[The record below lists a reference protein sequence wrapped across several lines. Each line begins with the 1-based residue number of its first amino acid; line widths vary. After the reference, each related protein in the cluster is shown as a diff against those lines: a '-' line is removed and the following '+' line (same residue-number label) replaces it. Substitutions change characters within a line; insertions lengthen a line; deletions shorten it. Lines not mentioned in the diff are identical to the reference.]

1 MKITLPQYSSK
12 DYQILIA
19 LVVPISISI
28 NLAFF
33 GKSYFGETSMF
44 LVITLITGLAF
55 CAYFILCGGIAV
67 QMKKRFPEERDTGK
81 RLLMTIS
88 IFLIT
93 TATVLFLLF
102 GAYEKLAL
110 ISTGFNE
117 KGIVWAYLSLGIVN
131 IFLTFLFEGIARY
144 DQWKLNFEETEEL
157 RNTYQRSQLRGLRN
171 QVNPHFLFNCL
182 NSLSSLIADDSDQAE
197 SFLNEMSK
205 VYRYLLQSDTDQLVP
220 LQTELNFLDSYLYL
234 LDVRFGQGM
243 QVNLNISESNLS
255 KYLPPLALQALIE
268 IAFIQNIVSK
278 SSPLKINISSTD
290 NNCLSIYN
298 NLQPKITDSDTN
310 ELAGLQDLIRKY
322 ELLNR
327 RPVTI
332 DESFTE
338 RRVLIPLLDH
348 TEITTS

>member
-19 LVVPISISI
+19 LVVPISMSI
-28 NLAFF
+28 NFAFF
-33 GKSYFGETSMF
+33 GRSYFGELGTF
-44 LVITLITGLAF
+44 LVITLITCISF

-88 IFLIT
+88 IFLIM

-102 GAYEKLAL
+102 GAYENLAL
-110 ISTGFNE
+110 NSSGFNE

-131 IFLTFLFEGIARY
+131 IFLTFLFEGIARF

-157 RNTYQRSQLRGLRN
+157 RKTYQRSQLQGLRN

-220 LQTELNFLDSYLYL
+220 LQTELNFLESYLYL

-243 QVNLNISESNLS
+243 QVILNISESNLS

-290 NNCLSIYN
+290 CNCLSVHN

-327 RPVTI
+327 RPVII
-332 DESFTE
+332 DESEHE
-338 RRVLIPLLDH
+338 RRVFIPLLDY
-348 TEITTS
+348 TEISAS

>member
-1 MKITLPQYSSK
+1 
-12 DYQILIA
+12 
-19 LVVPISISI
+19 
-28 NLAFF
+28 
-33 GKSYFGETSMF
+33 
-44 LVITLITGLAF
+44 
-55 CAYFILCGGIAV
+55 
-67 QMKKRFPEERDTGK
+67 MKKRFPEERDTGK

-88 IFLIT
+88 IFLIM

-102 GAYEKLAL
+102 GAYENLAL
-110 ISTGFNE
+110 NSSGFNE
-117 KGIVWAYLSLGIVN
+117 KGIVWAYLSVGIVN
-131 IFLTFLFEGIARY
+131 IFLTFLFEGIARF

-157 RNTYQRSQLRGLRN
+157 RKTYQRSQLQGLRN

-220 LQTELNFLDSYLYL
+220 LQTELNFLESYLYL

-243 QVNLNISESNLS
+243 QVILNISESNLS

-290 NNCLSIYN
+290 CNCLSVHN
-298 NLQPKITDSDTN
+298 NLQPKINDSDTN

-327 RPVTI
+327 RPVII
-332 DESFTE
+332 DESEHE
-338 RRVLIPLLDH
+338 RRVLIPLLDY
-348 TEITTS
+348 TEISAS